1 MATDR
6 HISRKRDGN
15 HINRNVVAAM
25 PPRTCAEQCHDCW
38 YLPVSNHISVT
49 RADSNIQRYAYPAAS
64 YGNQGK
70 ENSICKHVMLMNG
83 GFIDE

>member
-25 PPRTCAEQCHDCW
+25 PPERA
-38 YLPVSNHISVT
+38 PSNATIAGIY
-49 RADSNIQRYAYPAAS
+49 R
-64 YGNQGK
+64 
-70 ENSICKHVMLMNG
+70 
-83 GFIDE
+83 